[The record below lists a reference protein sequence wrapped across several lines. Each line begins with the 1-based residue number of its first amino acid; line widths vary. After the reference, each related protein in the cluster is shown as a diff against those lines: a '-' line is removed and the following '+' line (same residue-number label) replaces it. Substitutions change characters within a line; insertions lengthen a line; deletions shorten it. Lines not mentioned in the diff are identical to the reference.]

1 MTRFC
6 SAGRL
11 LFISL
16 LLLAAL
22 ASAGA
27 QTQTTS
33 PEAAPAA
40 PQTQATPPVAA
51 AAPVKGLTVDDVIKL
66 SQAGL
71 SDNVIIGKIKK
82 NGQAFDL
89 SPDQLL
95 QLKTARV
102 NDKVI
107 EVMMDPSKAD
117 AALTPAPAAATP
129 ASSADPAMPNEVGVY
144 SRKQGEKTWSEVA
157 PEVVNWKT
165 GGVMKSIATYGV
177 VKGDVNGHI
186 EGKSSQTPATTT
198 TEFLIVAAEGV
209 SLTEYQLLHL
219 HQHGD
224 NREFRTVTGGVFHAS
239 GGATRDLLKF
249 DGKKTS
255 PRHYLVM
262 LPAEVQKGE
271 YAFMPPGAVA
281 STNAAGSTGKV
292 YSFRIIE

>member
-11 LFISL
+11 LFFSTFL
-16 LLLAAL
+16 MAAL
-22 ASAGA
+22 APAIA

-33 PEAAPAA
+33 PEAAS
-40 PQTQATPPVAA
+40 QTQATPPA
-51 AAPVKGLTVDDVIKL
+51 AAPVPAKGLTVDNVIKL

-71 SDNVIIGKIKK
+71 SNNVIIGKIKK

-89 SPDQLL
+89 SPDELL
-95 QLKTARV
+95 QLKTAKV
-102 NDKVI
+102 NDRVI

-117 AALTPAPAAATP
+117 AALTPAPAAAT
-129 ASSADPAMPNEVGVY
+129 SAAVDPSIPTEVGVY
-144 SRKQGEKTWSEVA
+144 SRKQGDKTWNEVP

-186 EGKSSQTPATTT
+186 QGKTSQTIASTT
-198 TEFLIVAAEGV
+198 TEFLIVASEGV
-209 SLTEYQLLHL
+209 ALTEYQLLHL

>member
-11 LFISL
+11 LFFSTFL
-16 LLLAAL
+16 MAAL
-22 ASAGA
+22 APAIA

-33 PEAAPAA
+33 PEAAS
-40 PQTQATPPVAA
+40 QTQATPPA
-51 AAPVKGLTVDDVIKL
+51 AAPVPAKGLTVDNVIKL

-71 SDNVIIGKIKK
+71 SNNVIIGKIKK

-89 SPDQLL
+89 SPDELL
-95 QLKTARV
+95 QLKTAKV
-102 NDKVI
+102 NDRVI
-107 EVMMDPSKAD
+107 EVMMDPSKAE
-117 AALTPAPAAATP
+117 AALTPAPAAATSA
-129 ASSADPAMPNEVGVY
+129 ASPDPSIPTEVGVY
-144 SRKQGEKTWSEVA
+144 SRKQGDKTWNEVP

-186 EGKSSQTPATTT
+186 QGKTSQTIASTT
-198 TEFLIVAAEGV
+198 TEFLIVASEGV
-209 SLTEYQLLHL
+209 ALTEYQLLHL
-219 HQHGD
+219 HQNGN

-239 GGATRDLLKF
+239 GGATRDVVLF
-249 DGKKTS
+249 DGKKTL
-255 PRHYLVM
+255 PRHYLVK
-262 LPAEVQKGE
+262 LPADVKTGE

-292 YSFRIIE
+292 YSFRVIE

>member
-1 MTRFC
+1 MKRFC
-6 SAGRL
+6 CLPRPLFFL
-11 LFISL
+11 LF
-16 LLLAAL
+16 LLAAL
-22 ASAGA
+22 APAIA

-40 PQTQATPPVAA
+40 PQTQVTPPAAA
-51 AAPVKGLTVDDVIKL
+51 AAPAKGLTVEDVIKL

-117 AALTPAPAAATP
+117 AALTPAPATVTSAA
-129 ASSADPAMPNEVGVY
+129 SADPSIPNEVGVY
-144 SRKQGEKTWSEVA
+144 ARKQGEKTWNEVP

-186 EGKSSQTPATTT
+186 EGKSSQTAASTT
-198 TEFLIVAAEGV
+198 TEFLIVASEGV
-209 SLTEYQLLHL
+209 SLNEYQLLHL
-219 HQHGD
+219 HQNGN

-239 GGATRDLLKF
+239 GGATRDVMKF

-255 PRHYLVM
+255 PRHYFVM
-262 LPAEVQKGE
+262 LPAEVKKGE

-292 YSFRIIE
+292 YSFRVIE

>member
-1 MTRFC
+1 MKRF
-6 SAGRL
+6 SRPGRL
-11 LFISL
+11 LL
-16 LLLAAL
+16 LLFVLLAAL
-22 ASAGA
+22 TPASA
-27 QTQTTS
+27 QTQTA
-33 PEAAPAA
+33 PPDAAPAA
-40 PQTQATPPVAA
+40 SQTQTASPGAA
-51 AAPVKGLTVDDVIKL
+51 AAPAKGLTVDDVIKL

-117 AALTPAPAAATP
+117 AMLTPAPAAATSG
-129 ASSADPAMPNEVGVY
+129 ASADPAMPNEVGVY

-165 GGVMKSIATYGV
+165 GGVMKSIASYGV

-239 GGATRDLLKF
+239 GGATRDVLKF

-255 PRHYLVM
+255 PRHYLVT
-262 LPAEVQKGE
+262 LPAEVKQGE
-271 YAFMPPGAVA
+271 YAFMPPGAIA

-292 YSFRIIE
+292 YSFRVIE